1 MSLEDI
7 KTGAQAL
14 IDNLKVKLAELKGRL
29 SLSSAWKIIQESLAK
44 IVLLIE
50 QKAGEILSG
59 PDKKA
64 AAMLI
69 ISNVIDVVVVAVD
82 VPFVPELVEKQFDVF
97 IKKFLMAI
105 ASGSIDALV
114 STFHSTNVFPPK
126 EEEGK
131 ANDV

>member
-1 MSLEDI
+1 MSLADI
-7 KTGAQAL
+7 KTSAEDL
-14 IDNLKVKLAELKGRL
+14 IDKLKLKLLTLKTKL
-29 SLSSAWKIIQESLAK
+29 SLSGAWQIIQESLANV
-44 IVLLIE
+44 VLLIE
-50 QKAGEILSG
+50 QKAGEVLSG

-82 VPFVPELVEKQFDVF
+82 IPFVPELVEKQFDVF
-97 IKKFLMAI
+97 IKKFLLAI

-131 ANDV
+131 TNDV